1 MLCGTI
7 VVLFILL
14 SYGGIMNVP
23 TRLEVLFALGNV
35 VLTERKKLGITQD
48 ALARHA
54 GIHQARI
61 SQLERGQCDMR
72 ISQLHAVLQVLS
84 LELVVQPLFV
94 EPATT
99 PPSA

>member
-1 MLCGTI
+1 MLYDDS
-7 VVLFILL
+7 VVLFIFL
-14 SYGGIMNVP
+14 SYGGVMHVP
-23 TRLEVLFALGNV
+23 TRLELLFALGNIIV
-35 VLTERKKLGITQD
+35 TERKKLGITQD

-94 EPATT
+94 EPDTT